1 MSWFVRPSL
10 TARHSTRYEAFGT
23 LYRVAGPYFGSEG
36 LSQVLGIPVKVYRV
50 GDSTATVSASRV
62 GKV

>member
-1 MSWFVRPSL
+1 M
-10 TARHSTRYEAFGT
+10 TARHSARYEAFGT